1 MPFVNAPIVDKD
13 YLVQYSAFHMH
24 DTTTNLQKTL
34 NHILFNVQLMQN
46 RRVSYEEMAAMAGV
60 SHRTFAEWMRGACSP
75 AAVEAVLRMLSM
87 LPSEE
92 IEKAVD
98 IWRTPAT
105 RKTQTR
111 KVRRKS
117 TRASHLTDL

>member
-1 MPFVNAPIVDKD
+1 
-13 YLVQYSAFHMH
+13 
-24 DTTTNLQKTL
+24 
-34 NHILFNVQLMQN
+34 MQN